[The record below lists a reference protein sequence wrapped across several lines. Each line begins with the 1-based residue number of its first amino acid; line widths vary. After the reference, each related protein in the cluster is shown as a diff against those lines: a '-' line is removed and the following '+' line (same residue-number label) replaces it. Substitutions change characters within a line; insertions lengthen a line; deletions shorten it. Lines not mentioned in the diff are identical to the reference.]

1 MLVLTRRQGQ
11 SILIRPAADLDPGTT
26 IADLFANGPIEVAI
40 LGIDGKQIKVGVNAS
55 RSLSVLRNELMEK

>member
-11 SILIRPAADLDPGTT
+11 SILIRPAADLDPATT